1 MLTHTTARGL
11 QQELV
16 RRHQRPQW
24 KQSDRALSS
33 HTVNWRRL
41 GATVA
46 AGVAAIAIVAAS
58 VNTADSALTDPVL
71 TDPVPVVK
79 TVEDAFQVNVSTP
92 AEEIQGGTSGVPLMA
107 N

>member
-16 RRHQRPQW
+16 RRHQRPHW

-33 HTVNWRRL
+33 HTVNWWRL

-46 AGVAAIAIVAAS
+46 AAVAAIAIVAAS
-58 VNTADSALTDPVL
+58 VNAEDASS
-71 TDPVPVVK
+71 DPVPVVK
-79 TVEDAFQVNVSTP
+79 VVDDAASVGASTP
-92 AEEIQGGTSGVPLMA
+92 AEEVQGGISGVPLTA